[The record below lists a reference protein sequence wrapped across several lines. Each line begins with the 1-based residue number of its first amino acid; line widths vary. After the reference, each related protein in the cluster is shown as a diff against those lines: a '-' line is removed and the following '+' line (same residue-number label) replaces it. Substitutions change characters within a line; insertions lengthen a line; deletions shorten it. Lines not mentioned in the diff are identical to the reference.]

1 MKFKTVQFV
10 SLLSLN
16 TFVTE
21 IEKTVELIK
30 DQFFGTTRGEL
41 KFSVNSPVFVIDS
54 ISIKV
59 L

>member
-30 DQFFGTTRGEL
+30 DQFFGTTREEL